1 MSDDA
6 GRHPA
11 PPIVSPMVPAP
22 PAYHAAYTTHTR
34 THTPV
39 PPPNTQHSP
48 RRPDAAVIVAAES
61 DAYVSTDS
69 VRALH
74 AYWAGSELRLVSG
87 GHGALFWG
95 EGGQRGQCNRQRVRV
110 ALVALLTVLLPTPLS
125 LPAAARKSHATH
137 THPPPQHTLSTV
149 SAFLLHQAAFRR
161 ALRDGLSRLGTEDF
175 AAPPRGG

>member
-95 EGGQRGQCNRQRVRV
+95 GGDRGANAIVNV
-110 ALVALLTVLLPTPLS
+110 YALLS
-125 LPAAARKSHATH
+125 WHS
-137 THPPPQHTLSTV
+137 
-149 SAFLLHQAAFRR
+149 
-161 ALRDGLSRLGTEDF
+161 
-175 AAPPRGG
+175 